1 MTTAA
6 YSERSTQLALEA
18 SVAVMVLANAQCDD
32 VEMLELR
39 PRQLAQSGLT
49 KLRARWPGR
58 GLRSIGVIGLVGASP
73 RCEFK
78 EQLDPEQVS
87 ALVDE
92 FLAYAHRLFC
102 DGFTAQQEA
111 ELRHLLSL
119 PDPRVSGG
127 VE

>member
-1 MTTAA
+1 MST
-6 YSERSTQLALEA
+6 YSERSTQLALDA
-18 SVAVMVLANAQCDD
+18 SVAVMVLANPQCDD

-39 PRQLAQSGLT
+39 PRQLAQSGLAA
-49 KLRARWPGR
+49 LASRWAGR

-87 ALVDE
+87 TLVDE

-102 DGFTAQQEA
+102 DGFTARQEA
-111 ELRHLLSL
+111 ELRHMWML
-119 PDPRVSGG
+119 PDTRGG